1 MNLFE
6 QIKNLWKKIFDLWN
20 SMPRERRFLVGGIA
34 AALIISI
41 VLFAIIAATPHYRLL
56 VAGLSEEEAGTII
69 QKLEEMNIPY
79 KVSPGGDIYVSD
91 KYNVYELRMKLAS
104 EGILGGTRQG
114 FSILSENSFGAT
126 SFDKQ
131 VKYQIAL
138 QQELERSIMTIRG
151 VKDARVHLVL
161 PKYTYYVRGEMAEPR
176 ASVLVVLEP
185 GAELTREQ
193 VRGIV
198 ELVSGAVEGL
208 KPENVR
214 VVDNYSRSLSDML
227 ESDEETFLASSKLEL
242 KQQLE
247 KYYENKLKKALESVF
262 GPGRVEVI
270 PDVSLNWTKIETE
283 MKRYEAP
290 ARREG
295 LVRSQETET
304 ERSQNLPV
312 SGGEVGTESNIPP
325 LSYPSVSGEG
335 TSTYERT
342 HTITNYELNEIYQ
355 KILQNH
361 EGEISSL
368 SVAVIIDASSTVLQ
382 SNNNW
387 NDVINDLVEKG
398 IGSVTSS
405 ASLSVAVA
413 FLPFDRT
420 IERTLQRELEQIQAR
435 KRFTMY
441 SLGIAILG
449 FLTFLLMYIL
459 IVQIR
464 RIRARKLA
472 EERRRKLEEEIK
484 EVLQEEM
491 KEEKELSPEE
501 KELME
506 LIEELENI
514 FSRSPADIAEIV
526 CLWFF
531 ERG

>member
-1 MNLFE
+1 M
-6 QIKNLWKKIFDLWN
+6 
-20 SMPRERRFLVGGIA
+20 
-34 AALIISI
+34 
-41 VLFAIIAATPHYRLL
+41 
-56 VAGLSEEEAGTII
+56 
-69 QKLEEMNIPY
+69 
-79 KVSPGGDIYVSD
+79 
-91 KYNVYELRMKLAS
+91 
-104 EGILGGTRQG
+104 
-114 FSILSENSFGAT
+114 
-126 SFDKQ
+126 
-131 VKYQIAL
+131 
-138 QQELERSIMTIRG
+138 
-151 VKDARVHLVL
+151 
-161 PKYTYYVRGEMAEPR
+161 
-176 ASVLVVLEP
+176 
-185 GAELTREQ
+185 
-193 VRGIV
+193 
-198 ELVSGAVEGL
+198 
-208 KPENVR
+208 
-214 VVDNYSRSLSDML
+214 
-227 ESDEETFLASSKLEL
+227 
-242 KQQLE
+242 
-247 KYYENKLKKALESVF
+247 
-262 GPGRVEVI
+262 
-270 PDVSLNWTKIETE
+270 
-283 MKRYEAP
+283 
-290 ARREG
+290 
-295 LVRSQETET
+295 
-304 ERSQNLPV
+304 
-312 SGGEVGTESNIPP
+312 GTESNIPP

-526 CLWFF
+526 RLWFF